1 VIEELVDSL
10 LHEGYALYPY
20 TPGAHKNATPTP
32 FGIVYPAGYEY
43 GFDHLRLECLV
54 RGEDPRIDVEVR
66 FLQASGE
73 RHQAVERRVGVGGID
88 LPPLRGDATLEVE
101 AVEPGLHRVA
111 LTIVNRTPFA
121 GGTRAEALEHS
132 LISTHPL
139 LRVRGGTFISPLET
153 PLCDNVNTWPVLAAP
168 DDTVILGAAIVL
180 PDHPQLAPESRG
192 SLFDATEIE
201 EALLL
206 HVHALS
212 DAEREEI
219 AAGDP
224 AVREMVERALASTPE
239 DIVRLHGLMRP
250 ADQPPVPPRPRE
262 APATE
267 LETTIDGRIFRLGDR
282 LVLRLAGRIDTY
294 DRMLDGRTA
303 TLERIYI
310 DYDDRVHLGV
320 TIDDDPG
327 QELMRET
334 GRFHFFYAG
343 EVELDSRQ
351 RKGQGDEMS
360 EQGES
365 KKAALRKDNPD
376 PDVGDEGDKG
386 LGTETGAK
394 GAAAD
399 SGEDVTKSMP
409 DARGEVRY
417 PDVEDPDEQ
426 RSDAVPE
433 EGGVDED
440 PDTSTDAAPGAKD

>member
-1 VIEELVDSL
+1 VIDELVDSL
-10 LHEGYALYPY
+10 LLEGYALYPY

-54 RGEDPRIDVEVR
+54 RGEEPRVEVEVR
-66 FLQASGE
+66 FLQASGD
-73 RHQAVERRVGVGGID
+73 RHRAVERRVGVGAID
-88 LPPLRGDATLEVE
+88 LPPLRAEVTLGVE
-101 AVEPGLHRVA
+101 ALEPGLRRVT
-111 LTIVNRTPFA
+111 LTIVNRTSFG
-121 GGTRAEALEHS
+121 GGTRAEALERS

-139 LRVRGGTFISPLET
+139 LRVAGGTFVSPLEARI
-153 PLCDNVNTWPVLAAP
+153 CENVNTWPVLAAP
-168 DDTVILGAAIVL
+168 DDTVVLGAAIVL
-180 PDHPQLAPESRG
+180 PDHPRLAPESRG
-192 SLFDATEIE
+192 SLFDGTEIE

-219 AAGDP
+219 ASGDP

-250 ADQPPVPPRPRE
+250 ADGPAEGPAEAPPVPPRPRE

-267 LETTIDGRIFRLGDR
+267 REATVDGRTFRLGDR

-334 GRFHFFYAG
+334 GRFHFFSAG
-343 EVELDSRQ
+343 EVELVPRQ
-351 RKGQGDEMS
+351 R
-360 EQGES
+360 
-365 KKAALRKDNPD
+365 
-376 PDVGDEGDKG
+376 
-386 LGTETGAK
+386 TG
-394 GAAAD
+394 
-399 SGEDVTKSMP
+399 
-409 DARGEVRY
+409 
-417 PDVEDPDEQ
+417 
-426 RSDAVPE
+426 
-433 EGGVDED
+433 GG
-440 PDTSTDAAPGAKD
+440 SR

>member
-1 VIEELVDSL
+1 MIEELVDSL

-32 FGIVYPAGYEY
+32 FGIVYPAGYDY
-43 GFDHLRLECLV
+43 GFDRLRLECLV
-54 RGEDPRIDVEVR
+54 RGEEPELEVEVR

-73 RHQAVERRVGVGGID
+73 RHQAVERRIEVGEFV
-88 LPPLRGDATLEVE
+88 LPPLEGEVTLDIE
-101 AVEPGLHRVA
+101 AVEPGLHRVT
-111 LTIVNRTPFA
+111 LTIENRTPFA

-139 LRVRGGTFISPLET
+139 LRVRGGRFVSPLEAPSCT
-153 PLCDNVNTWPVLAAP
+153 NVNTWPVLAAP
-168 DDTVILGAAIVL
+168 DDTAILGAAIVL

-192 SLFDATEIE
+192 SLFDNTEIE

-224 AVREMVERALASTPE
+224 AVRAMVERALASTPE
-239 DIVRLHGLMRP
+239 DIIRLHGRMRP
-250 ADQPPVPPRPRE
+250 VEASTASHEAQPPVPPRPRE

-267 LETTIDGRIFRLGDR
+267 REAEIDGRTFRLGDQM
-282 LVLRLAGRIDTY
+282 VLRLADRIDTY

-310 DYDDRVHLGV
+310 DYDDKVHLGV

-343 EVELDSRQ
+343 EVELV
-351 RKGQGDEMS
+351 
-360 EQGES
+360 
-365 KKAALRKDNPD
+365 L
-376 PDVGDEGDKG
+376 
-386 LGTETGAK
+386 
-394 GAAAD
+394 
-399 SGEDVTKSMP
+399 
-409 DARGEVRY
+409 
-417 PDVEDPDEQ
+417 VEPQ
-426 RSDAVPE
+426 
-433 EGGVDED
+433 
-440 PDTSTDAAPGAKD
+440 T

>member
-32 FGIVYPAGYEY
+32 FGIVYPAGYEH
-43 GFDHLRLECLV
+43 GFDHLQLECLV
-54 RGEDPRIDVEVR
+54 RGEDPEFDVDVR

-73 RHQAVERRVGVGGID
+73 RHQALERRVGIGELE
-88 LPPLRGDATLEVE
+88 LPPLQGEVKLEVE
-101 AVEPGLHRVA
+101 LVEPKLRRVT
-111 LTIVNRTPFA
+111 LTIENRTPFA

-139 LRVRGGTFISPLET
+139 LRVRGGTFLSPLEA
-153 PLCDNVNTWPVLAAP
+153 PACENVNTWPVLAAP
-168 DDTVILGAAIVL
+168 DDTAVLGAAIVL

-192 SLFDATEIE
+192 SLFDGTEIE

-224 AVREMVERALASTPE
+224 AVRAMVERALASTPE

-250 ADQPPVPPRPRE
+250 VEEPGTAPPVPPRPRE
-262 APATE
+262 EPATE
-267 LETTIDGRIFRLGDR
+267 REATVDGRTFRLGDQI
-282 LVLRLAGRIDTY
+282 VLRLADRIDTY

-310 DYDDRVHLGV
+310 DYDDKIHLGV

-334 GRFHFFYAG
+334 GRFHFFFAG
-343 EVELDSRQ
+343 EVELVPGHRQ
-351 RKGQGDEMS
+351 RQ
-360 EQGES
+360 
-365 KKAALRKDNPD
+365 
-376 PDVGDEGDKG
+376 
-386 LGTETGAK
+386 
-394 GAAAD
+394 
-399 SGEDVTKSMP
+399 ED
-409 DARGEVRY
+409 AG
-417 PDVEDPDEQ
+417 
-426 RSDAVPE
+426 
-433 EGGVDED
+433 
-440 PDTSTDAAPGAKD
+440 

>member
-1 VIEELVDSL
+1 
-10 LHEGYALYPY
+10 
-20 TPGAHKNATPTP
+20 
-32 FGIVYPAGYEY
+32 
-43 GFDHLRLECLV
+43 
-54 RGEDPRIDVEVR
+54 VR

-73 RHQAVERRVGVGGID
+73 RHQAVERRAGVGAID
-88 LPPLRGDATLEVE
+88 LPPLRAEIKLAVDQVE
-101 AVEPGLHRVA
+101 ADVHRVT
-111 LTIVNRTPFA
+111 LTVENSTPCAGRTR
-121 GGTRAEALEHS
+121 GEALEHS

-139 LRVRGGTFISPLET
+139 LRVLGGTFISPLEA
-153 PLCDNVNTWPVLAAP
+153 PQCDNVNTWPVLAAP
-168 DDTVILGAAIVL
+168 DDTAILGAAIVL

-267 LETTIDGRIFRLGDR
+267 LETTIDGRSFRLGDR

-310 DYDDRVHLGV
+310 DYDDKVHLGV

-343 EVELDSRQ
+343 EVELVR
-351 RKGQGDEMS
+351 GS
-360 EQGES
+360 E
-365 KKAALRKDNPD
+365 RDR
-376 PDVGDEGDKG
+376 
-386 LGTETGAK
+386 GT
-394 GAAAD
+394 
-399 SGEDVTKSMP
+399 
-409 DARGEVRY
+409 R
-417 PDVEDPDEQ
+417 
-426 RSDAVPE
+426 
-433 EGGVDED
+433 
-440 PDTSTDAAPGAKD
+440 

>member
-32 FGIVYPAGYEY
+32 FGIVYPAGYEHGY
-43 GFDHLRLECLV
+43 DHLRLECLV
-54 RGEDPRIDVEVR
+54 RGEDPEVDVEVR

-73 RHQAVERRVGVGGID
+73 RHQAVERRVGVGELE
-88 LPPLRGDATLEVE
+88 LPPLVGEIVLALEV
-101 AVEPGLHRVA
+101 VEPELRRVT
-111 LTIVNRTPFA
+111 LKIENRTPFA

-139 LRVRGGTFISPLET
+139 LRVRGGTFVSPLEA
-153 PLCDNVNTWPVLAAP
+153 PACENVNTWPVLAAP
-168 DDTVILGAAIVL
+168 DDTAILGAAIVL

-224 AVREMVERALASTPE
+224 AVRAMVERALASTPE

-250 ADQPPVPPRPRE
+250 AGNAEVWDVEPPVPPRERE

-267 LETTIDGRIFRLGDR
+267 REATIDGRTFRLGDQI
-282 LVLRLAGRIDTY
+282 VLRLGDRIDTY

-303 TLERIYI
+303 TLERIYF
-310 DYDDRVHLGV
+310 DYDDKVHLGV

-334 GRFHFFYAG
+334 GRFHFFFAG
-343 EVELDSRQ
+343 EVELVPGQRQ
-351 RKGQGDEMS
+351 
-360 EQGES
+360 EQ
-365 KKAALRKDNPD
+365 
-376 PDVGDEGDKG
+376 
-386 LGTETGAK
+386 
-394 GAAAD
+394 
-399 SGEDVTKSMP
+399 
-409 DARGEVRY
+409 
-417 PDVEDPDEQ
+417 EDP
-426 RSDAVPE
+426 R
-433 EGGVDED
+433 
-440 PDTSTDAAPGAKD
+440 